1 MTLRTVNPSYTN
13 LVHEHDSK
21 NQSTYNPI
29 VIMPTI
35 EKIFN
40 FNIYMKVVLMI
51 FPTVKKA
58 LSFVVWENFELY
70 SWGKGCR

>member
-1 MTLRTVNPSYTN
+1 
-13 LVHEHDSK
+13 
-21 NQSTYNPI
+21 
-29 VIMPTI
+29 MPTI